1 MKAPVGDFIDISHNL
16 SADMAAWPG
25 DTEFQLA
32 WTQRL
37 DDGSCVNVSR
47 LTLSPHSGTHVDA
60 PLHFT
65 ADGASVDEL
74 PLSLLIGRCVV
85 LDLGPHLP
93 QDEDRPEITAS
104 VLELSAGDLVDGISP
119 RVLVRTGYVFGRPFN
134 THFAHFSPD
143 AADWLASRGVR
154 LLGTDA
160 PSVDDFDSKNM
171 EAHRACVSRGVTIL
185 EGLNLHEVNP
195 GTYRL
200 IALPMKIAGA
210 EGAPVRAV
218 LKPR

>member
-1 MKAPVGDFIDISHNL
+1 MTAPIIDITHNL
-16 SADMAAWPG
+16 SAEMASWPG
-25 DTEFQLA
+25 DTEFQLE

-37 DDGSCVNVSR
+37 DGGGAVNLSR
-47 LTLSPHSGTHVDA
+47 LTLSPHSGTHIDA
-60 PLHFT
+60 PLHFS
-65 ADGASVDEL
+65 AHGASVDEL

-85 LDLGPHLP
+85 LDLRPHLW

-104 VLELSAGDLVDGISP
+104 LLEESSSDSVDALSS
-119 RVLVRTGYVFGRPFN
+119 RVLVRTGYAFGRPFN
-134 THFAHFSPD
+134 TDFAHFSPG
-143 AADWLASRGVR
+143 AVGWLASRGVR

-160 PSVDDFDSKNM
+160 PSVDDFDSKTM
-171 EAHRACVSRGVTIL
+171 EAHLACLHNDVTVL
-185 EGLNLHEVNP
+185 EGLNLGEVNP

-218 LKPR
+218 LEPR